1 MIVTRWA
8 DGRGAR
14 LGCQPVSGCWGSDAV
29 WGGSAGCGTSS
40 NASDRDRVLT
50 IRPVSGRGSRVVRCR
65 WGDHG
70 IFDYQGNCVFW
81 SLGSAVIVAV
91 MQVSGIVEVLVF
103 FVSFCNT
110 LSGVDLRLFDI
121 FGGENLV

>member
-1 MIVTRWA
+1 
-8 DGRGAR
+8 
-14 LGCQPVSGCWGSDAV
+14 
-29 WGGSAGCGTSS
+29 
-40 NASDRDRVLT
+40 
-50 IRPVSGRGSRVVRCR
+50 
-65 WGDHG
+65 
-70 IFDYQGNCVFW
+70 
-81 SLGSAVIVAV
+81 